1 MSKIKKSNMASFMT
15 MAVNTLEQEKVK
27 RKKLQ
32 SSKDKKHNIKHIVT
46 H

>member
-1 MSKIKKSNMASFMT
+1 MSKIKKSNMNSFMT
-15 MAVNTLEQEKVK
+15 MAIKTLEREEVK

-32 SSKDKKHNIKHIVT
+32 SSKDNKHNIKHIVT

>member
-1 MSKIKKSNMASFMT
+1 MSKIKKSNMNSFMT
-15 MAVNTLEQEKVK
+15 MAIKTLEQEKVK

-32 SSKDKKHNIKHIVT
+32 SSKDNKHNIKHIVT